1 MVDPLPVAAS
11 PKLSESA
18 PHLTR
23 IHVQRIRDL
32 ATATGSRTSGEDLE
46 DAKHQC
52 RSAGV
57 HDLYVSKRLGKTVQT
72 QPVTLT
78 LRAHEV
84 RVGRTEHVYITS
96 GCVRVISGSAWITY
110 SMPLPGESRPKV
122 SNTFLPS
129 TPN

>member
-1 MVDPLPVAAS
+1 MVDPLGVAAS

-57 HDLYVSKRLGKTVQT
+57 HDLYVSKRLDPVLISARVQRALKGTVPRFRFT
-72 QPVTLT
+72 I
-78 LRAHEV
+78 
-84 RVGRTEHVYITS
+84 RV
-96 GCVRVISGSAWITY
+96 
-110 SMPLPGESRPKV
+110 
-122 SNTFLPS
+122 
-129 TPN
+129 